1 MHVYIKIEKKN
12 NQKREMRLARKVMKC
27 EHCQIMLCCNTLK
40 QTYHR
45 EIFWKINILVFSGE
59 INTKVRECHL
69 EKC

>member
-1 MHVYIKIEKKN
+1 
-12 NQKREMRLARKVMKC
+12 MRLARKVMKC

-45 EIFWKINILVFSGE
+45 EIFWKINILLFSGE